1 MNCTSTAHAT
11 NGDGD
16 DDDDIDTLAC
26 LRALDTE
33 ALTSASL
40 AVYTDLSYLNSG
52 TLWTAAVDG
61 DYLPASPSALV
72 AAGALAQNVT
82 VVLGWM
88 HDDLAAFT
96 DTTVATPADVIAA
109 LTAWAPGLTND
120 TLAALL
126 ALYPAD
132 DFAADPAAGLAAD
145 FYRLAQIYRDAIMA
159 CQPLWFGA
167 ALAARGGDNSKS
179 SVYLYE
185 WNQTILDPIF
195 AHLYGETGV
204 GVMHESAFAYV
215 LGNLSHYDRE
225 GWPFDPTASD
235 RALARRAPRSWAAF
249 AATGAFGG
257 GGDDSEA
264 TFQGWAPAFAAGS
277 NTTGAGSSGED
288 EDDDNDV
295 QVFVVGGPE
304 EGLSAIGGAGASP
317 AVERQRLGERCAF
330 LTSPAVREQLGY

>member
-1 MNCTSTAHAT
+1 MNCTIAT
-11 NGDGD
+11 TDDGGDV
-16 DDDDIDTLAC
+16 DTLAC
-26 LRALDTE
+26 LRALDTDT
-33 ALTSASL
+33 LTSASL

-72 AAGALAQNVT
+72 AAGAFAQDVT

-88 HDDLAAFT
+88 HDDLTAFT
-96 DTTVATPADVIAA
+96 DPSVASTADVVVA
-109 LTAWAPGLTND
+109 LTTWVPGFTND

-126 ALYPAD
+126 ALYPTA
-132 DFAADPAAGLAAD
+132 DFAADPDAGLAAD
-145 FYRLAQIYRDAIMA
+145 FYRLAQIYRDAVMA

-167 ALAARGGDNSKS
+167 ALAARNNGGDSDS

-195 AHLYGETGV
+195 AYLYDETGV

-249 AATGAFGG
+249 AATGVFSGG
-257 GGDDSEA
+257 NE
-264 TFQGWAPAFAAGS
+264 TFQGWAPAFAAGAT
-277 NTTGAGSSGED
+277 NATGSGT
-288 EDDDNDV
+288 DDDV

-317 AVERQRLGERCAF
+317 AVERQKLGERCAF